1 MSMETHI
8 EDQHLLV
15 VRIHGLLRLR
25 ELEESQGA
33 AAKMIREA
41 GKVTLLI
48 LLDDFQGW
56 EPGGDWGDVSF
67 LIEHDNDIEKV
78 AIVGQERW
86 REQVLVFAG
95 VGIRHSPVRYFN
107 DSESARAWLA
117 DKPAPDVDV
126 ELAPSGGA
134 GGPSR
139 GR

>member
-8 EDQHLLV
+8 EDQHLL

-56 EPGGDWGDVSF
+56 EPGGDWGDMSF
-67 LIEHDNDIEKV
+67 LIEHDNDIEKM

-95 VGIRHSPVRYFN
+95 S
-107 DSESARAWLA
+107 DLQ
-117 DKPAPDVDV
+117 
-126 ELAPSGGA
+126 
-134 GGPSR
+134 SR
-139 GR
+139 GLYLDVPPWQTSVFALMRRS